1 MGNPSILMAVKSFKT
16 DKGKQA
22 LFLMHGNFSVISEN
36 ESLKIQGQVDKLICS
51 FGGSFIVD
59 L

>member
-1 MGNPSILMAVKSFKT
+1 MGSSFILIVVKSFKT
-16 DKGKQA
+16 HKGKQA

-36 ESLKIQGQVDKLICS
+36 ETLKIQGQVDKLICS